1 MNYLFL
7 FFIVTN
13 LFSCQL
19 PLDIQKKI
27 ANFILCQKEPN
38 IVPLQKHVDNYEG
51 LVFPSTGS
59 FVFIKSMSGQTESTE
74 YLLSLEQNNT
84 VLPNVQLWFNYHT
97 FRIDDD
103 LKKVQ
108 NSLTNVSG
116 IAARNRVFFDKNDTF
131 FLIATQRSENN
142 FKITIRTIV
151 NAENIVIQYFCQ
163 SFYSPCLHYNPDGI
177 ELSFFA
183 QENNCFYLN
192 RRKFFYHFFK
202 KFYTINE
209 KKTPIESCFSDVK
222 KHEYIGKD
230 TFVVLMSSK
239 KLFFMVDD
247 EKLIVKKQSFVYHD
261 EIKKEYGVI
270 SFSACQ
276 EERTL
281 NGRARFIAALVEN
294 EIEKKVLL
302 IDLLNPDLKAHTIY
316 TCDKNEPYD
325 RISFFGDVIS
335 LWVDDP
341 NIPHALQIRLPN
353 KFIDD
358 YKRSLLFL
366 GIFKQPDKDIIKSFE
381 NLNTDNSSVI
391 KNHDEDNK
399 YLKVLLSKKEYNYPV
414 RLFSKDGFF
423 KIAKFFCFGAL
434 FLCISM
440 AIMAKA
446 KNFF

>member
-116 IAARNRVFFDKNDTF
+116 IAARNRVFFDKNDTL

-142 FKITIRTIV
+142 FKITIRPIV

-163 SFYSPCLHYNPDGI
+163 SFYSPCLHYDPDGI
-177 ELSFFA
+177 EYSFFA
-183 QENNCFYLN
+183 EKDNFFYLN
-192 RRKFFYHFFK
+192 RQKFIYKFSK
-202 KFYTINE
+202 QFYTVNE
-209 KKTPIESCFSDVK
+209 KKIPIETCFSQVK

-281 NGRARFIAALVEN
+281 NDRARLIAVLVEN

-302 IDLLNPDLKAHTIY
+302 IDLLNPNLNAHTVY
-316 TCDKNEPYD
+316 TCDKDQPYD
-325 RISFFGDVIS
+325 RISFVGNTIS

-341 NIPHALQIRLPN
+341 FILDALQITLPN
-353 KFIDD
+353 ECIDD
-358 YKRSLLFL
+358 YKNSLLVL
-366 GIFKQPDKDIIKSFE
+366 DIFKQAPENVIECFK
-381 NLNTDNSSVI
+381 NLNTNNSSAI